1 LTAKAVAVSARRISA
16 RMSLRTQLPAAG
28 RRWIMRRWRFQDHND
43 EEQQMQR
50 RTFISGAAGA
60 AAAAAATLSTRTA
73 WAKPEY
79 KWKMVTTW
87 PKNFPG
93 LGTGANNLAKLI
105 GEMSG
110 GRIQVKVYGAQELV
124 PAFEVFDAVSR
135 GTAEMGHG
143 AAYYWKGKSEAA
155 QFFSTVPFGLTAQE
169 MNGWMY
175 YGGGLE
181 LWTELYADFGLVP
194 APAGN
199 TGVQMGGW
207 FNKEIN
213 SVADLQGLKMRIPGL
228 GGEVLKRAGGTPVNL
243 PGGELFTSLQ
253 SGAIDATEWVGPYN
267 DLAFGLYKA
276 AKYYYYPGW
285 HEPGTTLEAIINKE
299 VFDGLPGDLQSI
311 VTNACKVVNQDMLA
325 EYTARNPAALKTLLN
340 EHHVD
345 LRKFPDDVLA
355 KLHELSDQVVA
366 EIAEKDAFSQK
377 TYASYQKFLNQA
389 KEWSGISELTYLQAR
404 DQS

>member
-1 LTAKAVAVSARRISA
+1 VA
-16 RMSLRTQLPAAG
+16 LGAG
-28 RRWIMRRWRFQDHND
+28 M
-43 EEQQMQR
+43 
-50 RTFISGAAGA
+50 
-60 AAAAAATLSTRTA
+60 RTA
-73 WAKPEY
+73 EAKPEH

-93 LGTGANNLAKLI
+93 LGTGANKLAELI

-124 PAFEVFDAVSR
+124 PAFEVFDAVSA

-155 QFFSTVPFGLTAQE
+155 QFFSTVPFGMTAQE
-169 MNGWMY
+169 MNGWLY

-181 LWTELYADFGLVP
+181 LWAELYGNFGLVP

-213 SVADLQGLKMRIPGL
+213 SVEDLKGLKMRIPGL
-228 GGEVLKRAGGTPVNL
+228 GGEVFKRAGGTPVNL

-285 HEPGTTLEAIINKE
+285 HEPGTTLEAMINKE
-299 VFDGLPGDLQSI
+299 VYEGLPKDLQSI
-311 VTNACKVVNQDMLA
+311 VMNACAVVNQDMLA
-325 EYTARNPAALKTLLN
+325 EYTARNPTALQTLID
-340 EHHVD
+340 EHKVD
-345 LRKFPDDVLA
+345 LRKYPDDVIA
-355 KLHELSDQVVA
+355 KLRELSAEVVA
-366 EIAEKDAFSQK
+366 EIADKDDFSQR
-377 TYASYQKFLNQA
+377 TYASYQKFLSQSR
-389 KEWSGISELTYLQAR
+389 EWSAISELTYLQDR
-404 DQS
+404 DQR